1 MRLTGWST
9 PHEVAG
15 QANLWLHILTTLG
28 SNEDD
33 TIRTTHTIN
42 GCSRSI
48 LQYRDALDIIRSH
61 LRESTLYTIYHDQ
74 WSTVASE
81 GCTTTDVDSSII
93 GTRST
98 RYLGCYDTWNLTG
111 NSLCYVGCWSIQ
123 EVIGTYLR
131 DSTYDTLLLLM
142 TVTNDYDLIDF
153 LTFVLENHLDITLI
167 ANTDVLSN
175 HTDIGN
181 LQSSVLVLHLNLEV
195 TVEISNNTIGCQC
208 FHNSSTDD
216 RLTRFI

>member
-15 QANLWLHILTTLG
+15 QTNLWLHILTTLG

-48 LQYRDALDIIRSH
+48 LQYRDTLDIIRSY
-61 LRESTLYTIYHDQ
+61 LRESTFYTIYHYQ
-74 WSTVASE
+74 WSTIASE
-81 GCTTTDVDSSII
+81 GSTTTDVDGSII
-93 GTRST
+93 GTWST
-98 RYLGCYDTWNLTG
+98 RYLGCYDTRNLTG
-111 NSLCYVGCWSIQ
+111 NSLCNVGCRGIQ
-123 EVIGTYLR
+123 EVVRTNLR
-131 DSTYDTLLLLM
+131 DSAYDTFFLLM

-167 ANTDVLSN
+167 AYTDVLSN
-175 HTDIGN
+175 HTDIRDF
-181 LQSSVLVLHLNLEV
+181 QSSVLVLHLNLEV